1 MKRGKAKLAKKER
14 VGIRHARPDTLNQEA
29 NCHRLSE
36 NWNGQ
41 VRNKYL
47 IFFFQKKKKLRQG
60 LGMVLSCCLFFF
72 FFEFSNNYNSPTITP
87 VSS

>member
-47 IFFFQKKKKLRQG
+47 IFFFQKK
-60 LGMVLSCCLFFF
+60 
-72 FFEFSNNYNSPTITP
+72 N
-87 VSS
+87 